1 MKKPFSTALSGE
13 LPIQTVLAGVVAALQ
28 EVGSCLLV
36 AQPGAGKTTRAPLAL
51 LQAFSADEGRWLLLE
66 PRRVAA
72 RLAAGYMAEQL
83 QEPLGATIGYR
94 VRGEQKVSATTRL
107 EVVTQGVLTRL
118 LQDDPMLEGVAGI
131 IFDEF
136 HERSLEADLGLALV
150 RDVQQGLR
158 EDLKL
163 LVMSATLDVGLLLQ
177 TLGDTTPVIDCPGS
191 SWPVST
197 FYRPVPTREKLE
209 QHAAKVI
216 QDALQ
221 QHAGDVLVFL
231 PGQAEIF
238 RLQRVLLDRLPA
250 DVDLAVLHGQL
261 PLVQQQAVLRPS
273 VTNRRRVVLSTAL
286 AESSLTLPGIRIVVD
301 CGLERVPVFQ
311 PASGLT
317 RLDTRRVNRASAD
330 QRRGRA
336 GREAEGFCYRLWSAE
351 LLLVAH
357 AEPEIQQSDLSGL
370 AAELARWGV
379 KNADQLSWVTPP
391 PPKVLA
397 AGQQLLQQ
405 LGVMDNERGLTPLGQ
420 QLGRWPTHP
429 RLAVLLNA
437 AKKRNALP
445 LACWLV
451 ALLEEHL
458 PTQDID
464 LLHLLEQRP
473 RQAGEGAAGR
483 WFRAAQQWARRVN
496 CKLEPV
502 DFALLP
508 QLLLAAY
515 PDRLA
520 QSRGEGRFKLVTGGQ
535 AWLPAEHTLAKSE
548 WLVAVEL
555 DGQVSGA
562 RVFQAVAVP
571 SERVAA
577 NYPQASEWQVR
588 VDWDDEAGRVV
599 GEEVKA
605 IGELVFMRRPLQ
617 KLPEGKAASV
627 LLQVLQQKGVL
638 PWSAMDQQLLGRLRL
653 LNRVLG
659 DPWPDASDQ
668 HLLQTAEIWLLPHL
682 EGITRMEQLEK
693 APLGEWL
700 LQSLD
705 WQQQQTLAKLAPTHL
720 KVPSGSRVLLDYSGD
735 EPVLAVKLQ
744 ELFGQTETP
753 RLVDGRVPVLLHL
766 LSPARR
772 PVQVTRDLAGFWAKT
787 YFEVR
792 KDLKG
797 RYPRH
802 PWPDDPLQAI
812 PTAKTQRHAQKL
824 ADSG

>member
-1 MKKPFSTALSGE
+1 MSKPLPDKPRSE
-13 LPIQTVLAGVVAALQ
+13 LPIDAVVADVVKTLQ
-28 EVGSCLLV
+28 TNPACLLV
-36 AQPGAGKTTRAPLAL
+36 AQPGAGKTTRVPLAL
-51 LQAFSADEGRWLLLE
+51 LNAFSSSQGCWLLLE

-83 QEPLGATIGYR
+83 QESVGQTVGYR
-94 VRGEQKVSATTRL
+94 VRGEQKVSAATRL
-107 EVVTQGVLTRL
+107 EVVTQGVLTRW

-150 RDVQQGLR
+150 KDVQQGLR

-163 LVMSATLDVGLLLQ
+163 LVMSATLDVELLLQ
-177 TLGDTTPVIDCPGS
+177 MLGESTPVIECPGS

-197 FYRPVPTREKLE
+197 FYRPVSAREKLE
-209 QHAAKVI
+209 RHAARVI
-216 QDALQ
+216 LEALQ
-221 QHAGDVLVFL
+221 QHSGDVLVFL
-231 PGQAEIF
+231 PGQAEIH
-238 RLQRVLLDRLPA
+238 RLKRVLDEVLPA
-250 DVDLAVLHGQL
+250 SVDLALLHGQL
-261 PLVQQQAVLRPS
+261 PLAQQQAVLRAG
-273 VTNRRRVVLSTAL
+273 TTDRRRVVLSTAL

-336 GREAEGFCYRLWSAE
+336 GREAEGFCYRLWSSE
-351 LLLVAH
+351 QLLTAH
-357 AEPEIQQSDLSGL
+357 AEPEILQADLSGL

-391 PPKVLA
+391 PPKVLV

-405 LGVMDNERGLTPLGQ
+405 LGVMDNECGLTPLGQ
-420 QLGRWPTHP
+420 QLGCWPTHP
-429 RLAVLLNA
+429 RLAVLLNR
-437 AKKRNALP
+437 AKEINALP

-473 RQAGEGAAGR
+473 RQASEGIAGR
-483 WFRAAQQWARRVN
+483 WYRAAQQWARRAN

-502 DFALLP
+502 DLAALP

-520 QSRGEGRFKLVTGGQ
+520 QSRGDGRFKLVTGGQ
-535 AWLPAEHTLAKSE
+535 ALLAAEHPLAKNE

-562 RVFQAVAVP
+562 RVFQAAAVP
-571 SERVAA
+571 DELVAQH
-577 NYPQASEWQVR
+577 YPQVTEWQVR
-588 VDWDDEAGRVV
+588 VNWDEVAGRVV

-627 LLQVLQQKGVL
+627 LLQALQQKGVL
-638 PWSAMDQQLLGRLRL
+638 PWSATDQQLLGRLRL
-653 LNRVLG
+653 LNKVLG
-659 DPWPDASDQ
+659 DPWPDVSVQ
-668 HLLQTAEIWLLPHL
+668 LLLQSADLWLLPRL
-682 EGITRMEQLEK
+682 EGMTRMEQLEK

-700 LQSLD
+700 LQGLD
-705 WQQQQTLAKLAPTHL
+705 WQQQQALARLAPTHL

-753 RLVDGRVPVLLHL
+753 RLVDGRVPVLIHL

-812 PTAKTQRHAQKL
+812 PTAKTQRHAQKST
-824 ADSG
+824 DSR